1 MSLSSDQRKQADAH
15 ITDLRARAVA
25 NAVAKAGPSSLTTNR
40 LAQQAADTFD
50 KVSLSLIFESISL
63 DNLLIFS
70 SVILLNC
77 SLIR

>member
-50 KVSLSLIFESISL
+50 KVWKARREQ
-63 DNLLIFS
+63 NPETK
-70 SVILLNC
+70 V
-77 SLIR
+77 